1 MQYRTQDGELLE
13 AESLRQL
20 AEILWQSK
28 FDPEPTLE
36 EWMAGSA
43 RRAAMYNGSVI
54 RTCSPE
60 AHVEDLIRAGFITI
74 VTE

>member
-1 MQYRTQDGELLE
+1 MRYRTQDGELLE

-20 AEILWQSK
+20 AEKLWQTK
-28 FDPEPTLE
+28 FIPEPTLE
-36 EWMAGSA
+36 EWMRGSA
-43 RRAAMYNGSVI
+43 KRAAMYDGSVI

-60 AHVEDLIRAGFITI
+60 AHVEDLIRAGFVTP

>member
-1 MQYRTQDGELLE
+1 MKYRTQTGELLE
-13 AESLRQL
+13 AASLRQL
-20 AEILWQSK
+20 AELLWQTK

-43 RRAAMYNGSVI
+43 RRAAMYNGCVI
-54 RTCSPE
+54 RTSSPE
-60 AHVEDLIRAGFITI
+60 AHVEDLIRAGYIII

>member
-20 AEILWQSK
+20 AEILWRSK

-43 RRAAMYNGSVI
+43 WRAAMYNGSVI

-60 AHVEDLIRAGFITI
+60 AHVEDLIRVGFITA
-74 VTE
+74 VNE

>member
-13 AESLRQL
+13 AESPRQL

-36 EWMAGSA
+36 EWMAGST

>member
-1 MQYRTQDGELLE
+1 MKYQTQDGKLLE

-20 AEILWQSK
+20 AEALWQSK

-43 RRAAMYNGSVI
+43 RRAAIYDGSVI

-60 AHVEDLIRAGFITI
+60 AHVEDLIRAGY
-74 VTE
+74 VTSVSE

>member
-1 MQYRTQDGELLE
+1 MRYRTQDGELLE

-20 AEILWQSK
+20 AEALWQSK

-36 EWMAGSA
+36 GWMAGSA
-43 RRAAMYNGSVI
+43 RRAALYDGSVI
-54 RTCSPE
+54 RTSSPE
-60 AHVEDLIRAGFITI
+60 AHVEDLIRAGYVTP

>member
-1 MQYRTQDGELLE
+1 MRYRTQDGELLE
-13 AESLRQL
+13 AVSLRQL
-20 AEILWQSK
+20 AEALWQSK
-28 FDPEPTLE
+28 FGPEPTLE

-43 RRAAMYNGSVI
+43 RRAAMYDGSVI

-60 AHVEDLIRAGFITI
+60 AHVEDLIRAGFVTP

>member
-1 MQYRTQDGELLE
+1 MRYRTQDGELLE
-13 AESLRQL
+13 AVSLRQL
-20 AEILWQSK
+20 AEMLWQTK

-36 EWMAGSA
+36 QWMAGSA
-43 RRAAMYNGSVI
+43 RRAAIYDGSVI

-60 AHVEDLIRAGFITI
+60 AHVEDLIRAGFVTP

>member
-1 MQYRTQDGELLE
+1 MRYRTQDGELLE
-13 AESLRQL
+13 AVSLRQL
-20 AEILWQSK
+20 AEMLWQTK

-36 EWMAGSA
+36 QWMAGSA
-43 RRAAMYNGSVI
+43 RRAAMYDGSVI

-60 AHVEDLIRAGFITI
+60 AHVEDLIRAGFVTP